1 MKSGAQLGRWGALL
15 VFGLAACEVLIMIS
29 PFAGFFYASVHFE
42 PFLGFLSNSPATA
55 WLDGFFLNHS
65 VVTHSASLEW
75 QREIGLFIFALG
87 MWGFLISAFQVYGNK
102 ITGRGVARGLLYR
115 ISRHPQYLS
124 LTVAGWGLLT
134 IWPRFLLLACWITML
149 FLYAGLAR
157 FEEQLMEQRFGDAYR
172 DFAKTR
178 GAFLPGSPIRRLFEA
193 SFGRLRPR
201 AVGWAA
207 AYAFS
212 LAIAFSFGFTLR
224 GYTRSQ
230 TAMLIQ
236 PELQTVVISA
246 WPQPEDWIERIID
259 VARSQE
265 KVKQQ
270 LEKQGNYPLVVTIL
284 NPDYVMGGMFYKMPS
299 TEEEDEPT
307 TVGSTLLRVGGIA
320 AGFMVPRR
328 GWIWGDGLMGVDPDE
343 SNEPVEVVFSRA
355 VKPFKETLS
364 LDEALDVSVR
374 LTPLV
379 VVDVEPTTGEVLRV
393 RVPLPQNRWGPN
405 VVMPLL

>member
-1 MKSGAQLGRWGALL
+1 MRSGAQLGRWGALL

-42 PFLGFLSNSPATA
+42 PLLGFLSNNAATA

-65 VVTHSASLEW
+65 VVTHSALLEW

-102 ITGRGVARGLLYR
+102 ITGRGVARGFLYR

-124 LTVAGWGLLT
+124 LALAGWGLLT
-134 IWPRFLLLACWITML
+134 IWPRFLLLGGWITML

-193 SFGRLRPR
+193 SFDRLRPR
-201 AVGWAA
+201 AVGWVA

-212 LAIAFSFGFTLR
+212 LAVAFSLGFALR

-236 PELQTVVISA
+236 PKLQTVVISA
-246 WPQPEDWIERIID
+246 WPQPEDWIEKVID

-265 KVKQQ
+265 EVKQQ
-270 LEKQGNYPLVVTIL
+270 LEKQGNDPLVVTVL
-284 NPDYVMGGMFYKMPS
+284 NPDYVMRGMFYKMAN

-307 TVGSTLLRVGGIA
+307 TMGSALLRVGRIA
-320 AGFMVPRR
+320 WSFMIPTS
-328 GWIWGDGLMGVDPDE
+328 GWVWGDGIMGVDPDE
-343 SNEPVEVVFSRA
+343 SDKPVEVVFSRA
-355 VKPFKETLS
+355 VKPFKEVLS
-364 LDEALDVSVR
+364 FDEVLDASVR
-374 LTPLV
+374 LTPLI
-379 VVDVEPTTGEVLRV
+379 VVDVEPTTGEVPRV
-393 RVPLPQNRWGPN
+393 RVPLPQNRWGPR